1 MDLISWIAL
10 GVITVVNIGGWAYT
24 KIFGY
29 GKLKQTV
36 ESHDCILN
44 DGLVQE
50 VSGMKT
56 CLAKME
62 GTLSTYIELTKE
74 KFGGE
79 K

>member
-1 MDLISWIAL
+1 MDLISWVAL
-10 GVITVVNIGGWAYT
+10 GVITIVNIGGWAYT
-24 KIFGY
+24 KVYGY

-36 ESHDCILN
+36 QCHDDILN
-44 DGLVQE
+44 NGLVQE
-50 VSGMKT
+50 VSDMRA